1 MLRSL
6 DTKLHN
12 LFEISLISRQKTG
25 NVAGFISIK
34 FVDSKIIRTFAPSSS
49 TKLLKELQGRLNS
62 QATFVYENPP
72 SLSTMLKSA
81 GHYLFISIISK
92 VVFFLTKLIYSIC
105 GLNLFTYSKT
115 CLYSAE
121 SIKFWHFPQSISY
134 ILTINKK
141 VILLKIT
148 FYRRKV

>member
-1 MLRSL
+1 MYASHFSLSWLMVSFIMLRSL

-62 QATFVYENPP
+62 QATFVYENPT

-81 GHYLFISIISK
+81 GRYIFISIISK
-92 VVFFLTKLIYSIC
+92 VVFF
-105 GLNLFTYSKT
+105 
-115 CLYSAE
+115 
-121 SIKFWHFPQSISY
+121 
-134 ILTINKK
+134 
-141 VILLKIT
+141 
-148 FYRRKV
+148 